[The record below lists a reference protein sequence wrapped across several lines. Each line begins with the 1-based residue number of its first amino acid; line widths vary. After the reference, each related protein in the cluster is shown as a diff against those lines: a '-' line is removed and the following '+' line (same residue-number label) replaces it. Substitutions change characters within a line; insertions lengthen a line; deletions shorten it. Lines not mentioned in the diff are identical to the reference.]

1 MLSPSVGKREAA
13 NGSQE
18 AYGVA
23 VEYGWMA
30 GMAVEALLAL

>member
-1 MLSPSVGKREAA
+1 MLRSKRGKREAA

-23 VEYGWMA
+23 MEYGWMA
-30 GMAVEALLAL
+30 GMAVEALLAV